1 MSLLSNCTTRITTAA
16 TQIQMVS
23 MKEKNENEGK

>member
-1 MSLLSNCTTRITTAA
+1 MSLLANCTTRITTV
-16 TQIQMVS
+16 TTQMVS

>member
-1 MSLLSNCTTRITTAA
+1 MSLLATCTTRITPA
-16 TQIQMVS
+16 TTQMVS